1 MPPCSSPIT
10 LSIDVVRKAPLMA
23 GAPLRMTTYSSQT
36 RGETATANAVQ
47 ISAVTSR
54 STAARLP
61 STSRDQSGIATRK
74 TTIAAT
80 IHVTGPQPAQQGR
93 QPGDGEGHHADQGGG
108 PDGQAGVRDAHRR
121 GGHRFSLRALR
132 PATQRAAKLT
142 RKVTTKSTSPVAI
155 SSDCRSGVAS
165 L

>member
-1 MPPCSSPIT
+1 MLRNC
-10 LSIDVVRKAPLMA
+10 PLIA
-23 GAPLRMTTYSSQT
+23 GAPLRITTYSSQT
-36 RGETATANAVQ
+36 SGDTATANAVQ
-47 ISAVTSR
+47 INAVTKR
-54 STAARLP
+54 STAARRP

-80 IHVTGPQPAQQGR
+80 TQVITPQPESR
-93 QPGDGEGHHADQGGG
+93 
-108 PDGQAGVRDAHRR
+108 AGSPATASAITPTSRGAHRGSR
-121 GGHRFSLRALR
+121 AWEIVHRCGGHRFSLRSLR

-142 RKVTTKSTSPVAI
+142 RKVTTNSTRPVAI